1 MRPNVNLPASV
12 EERLAGWA
20 RIQEGRR
27 AAPTPVAPGP
37 TITLSRQFGCEG
49 FPLAQRL
56 QERLSAATGAAWS
69 IFDKALL
76 EKVAQ
81 DEGIALRILDGLG
94 DATRSLEAYGFLPR
108 GAITHDAAFTKVAGT
123 LVKVAQ
129 QGHAIIVGRGGAV
142 LCQRLA
148 NAFHFRLEAP
158 EAWRVASLERRLGVT
173 REEAERRVRVEQKAR
188 DQFLTEC
195 LGADV
200 SDRSYYDAIFNNDRH
215 SVDQIAAA
223 IQAYLKLP

>member
-1 MRPNVNLPASV
+1 
-12 EERLAGWA
+12 
-20 RIQEGRR
+20 
-27 AAPTPVAPGP
+27 
-37 TITLSRQFGCEG
+37 
-49 FPLAQRL
+49 
-56 QERLSAATGAAWS
+56 
-69 IFDKALL
+69 
-76 EKVAQ
+76 
-81 DEGIALRILDGLG
+81 
-94 DATRSLEAYGFLPR
+94 
-108 GAITHDAAFTKVAGT
+108 
-123 LVKVAQ
+123 
-129 QGHAIIVGRGGAV
+129 V